1 MTFSELMG
9 AVVQTASRRVV
20 AGSRRNALSALEA
33 RYQASRDTRDLLLGL
48 TAAVASTTSPASTTA
63 RRSA

>member
-9 AVVQTASRRVV
+9 ALVQTASQGVV

-33 RYQASRDTRDLLLGL
+33 RYRATRESRDVLLAL
-48 TAAVASTTSPASTTA
+48 TAAVTPAPSPTTRTA

>member
-9 AVVQTASRRVV
+9 AVVQTATEGVL
-20 AGSRRNALSALEA
+20 AGSRRNALGALES
-33 RYQASRDTRDLLLGL
+33 RYRATREGRDVMLAL
-48 TAAVASTTSPASTTA
+48 TAAVSRTPDSQ